1 MFSLYIDTDGVS
13 EYPASS
19 ITTSSTK
26 ELAAPQSS
34 LRKEAT
40 LFSQPASL
48 PPKYAVYNT
57 SSSVQSD
64 ILSNDLRQIDL
75 KSSLIS
81 NEDEFRF
88 GTVPKIEGFDSLES
102 MVRIKQA
109 EARMYQSKADEA
121 RREAEDFRQMIR
133 ENTEKVEEEYAGKFS
148 ELCLQETEEKRR
160 KKLEELK
167 ILEGS
172 HCDYYNM
179 KTRMQAEIAGLLAKM
194 EATKQQQRV

>member
-1 MFSLYIDTDGVS
+1 MS

-64 ILSNDLRQIDL
+64 ILSNNLRQIDL
-75 KSSLIS
+75 KPSLIS

-121 RREAEDFRQMIR
+121 RREAEGFRRQMIQ

-167 ILEGS
+167 VLEGS

>member
-1 MFSLYIDTDGVS
+1 MS

-26 ELAAPQSS
+26 ELAASQTS

-48 PPKYAVYNT
+48 PPKYAAYNT

-64 ILSNDLRQIDL
+64 LLSNDLRQIDL

-81 NEDEFRF
+81 TEDEFRF
-88 GTVPKIEGFDSLES
+88 GTVPKIDGFHSLES
-102 MVRIKQA
+102 MVNLKQA
-109 EARMYQSKADEA
+109 EAKMYQSKADEA
-121 RREAEDFRQMIR
+121 RREAEGYKQMIR
-133 ENTEKVEEEYAGKFS
+133 ENTEKVEQEYAGKFS

-167 ILEGS
+167 VLEGS